1 MIYVVEDDKSIRNLV
16 DYALTEKGYK
26 VATFEDGLDIVELIK
41 NKGGQLLILDI
52 MLPEKDGIEIL
63 EEIREFSD
71 IPVILLTARTDEFDK
86 VLGLESGAD
95 DYITKPFSIL
105 ELISRVKAVLRR
117 SVKKDSDHINYEDI
131 SINTRKRTVKVSGQL
146 IDLTFK
152 EFEMLLLFMNN
163 IGNVIT
169 REDFL
174 LKIWG
179 YDYEGETRTV
189 DVHIASLRNKLLNEG
204 KHIKTVRNLGYKF
217 GEIWNNLQDT
227 PWKDWHLYF

>member
-1 MIYVVEDDKSIRNLV
+1 MIYVVEDDKAIRNLV
-16 DYALTEKGYK
+16 LYALKEKNYQVRG
-26 VATFEDGLDIVELIK
+26 FEDGLNVVESLK
-41 NKGGQLLILDI
+41 NENVDLLILDI

-63 EEIREFSD
+63 KEVREFSD
-71 IPVILLTARTDEFDK
+71 IPIIMLTAKNDEYDK

-105 ELISRVKAVLRR
+105 ELISRIKAVLRR
-117 SVKKDSDHINYEDI
+117 SEKKDSEHLSYK
-131 SINTRKRTVKVSGQL
+131 NTRVNIKKRTAKIDGEK
-146 IDLTFK
+146 IDLTYK
-152 EFEMLLLFMNN
+152 EFEMLLLFLSN

-189 DVHIASLRNKLLNEG
+189 DVHIASLRNKLKSAGL
-204 KHIKTVRNLGYKF
+204 HIKTVRNLGYKL
-217 GEIWNNLQDT
+217 GEI
-227 PWKDWHLYF
+227 

>member
-1 MIYVVEDDKSIRNLV
+1 MIYVVEDDKAIRNLV
-16 DYALTEKGYK
+16 LYALSEKNYEVKG
-26 VATFEDGLDIVELIK
+26 FENGLNVVESAREE
-41 NKGGQLLILDI
+41 NVDLLILDI

-63 EEIREFSD
+63 KEIREFSNVP
-71 IPVILLTARTDEFDK
+71 IIFLTARTDEYDK

-117 SVKKDSDHINYEDI
+117 SEKKDREHLTYANIEVNI
-131 SINTRKRTVKVSGQL
+131 KKRTVKIGEEK
-146 IDLTFK
+146 IDLTYK
-152 EFEMLLLFMNN
+152 EFEMLLLFLAN

-189 DVHIASLRNKLLNEG
+189 DVHIASLRNKLKSAG
-204 KHIKTVRNLGYKF
+204 VHIKTVRNLGYKL
-217 GEIWNNLQDT
+217 GEIW
-227 PWKDWHLYF
+227 KK

>member
-16 DYALTEKGYK
+16 DYALSEKGYQIK
-26 VATFEDGLDIVELIK
+26 TFEDGLDIVELIK
-41 NKGGQLLILDI
+41 KEGGELLILDI
-52 MLPEKDGIEIL
+52 MLPGKDGIEIL

-71 IPVILLTARTDEFDK
+71 IPIILLTARTDEFDK

-105 ELISRVKAVLRR
+105 ELISRVKAILRR
-117 SVKKDSDHINYEDI
+117 SSKKDNDHVNYDNI
-131 SINTRKRTVKVSGQL
+131 TVNTRKRTVKVDGKP

-163 IGNVIT
+163 MGNVIT

-189 DVHIASLRNKLLNEG
+189 DVHIASLRNKLLEG
-204 KHIKTVRNLGYKF
+204 GKNIKTVRNLGYKF
-217 GEIWNNLQDT
+217 GDI
-227 PWKDWHLYF
+227 

>member
-1 MIYVVEDDKSIRNLV
+1 MIYVVEDDKAIRNLV
-16 DYALTEKGYK
+16 LYALQEKNYQVRG
-26 VATFEDGLDIVELIK
+26 FEDGLNVVESLK
-41 NKGGQLLILDI
+41 NENVDLLILDI

-63 EEIREFSD
+63 KEVRKFSD
-71 IPVILLTARTDEFDK
+71 IPIIMLTAKNDEYDK

-105 ELISRVKAVLRR
+105 ELISRIKAVLRR
-117 SVKKDSDHINYEDI
+117 SEKKDSEHLSYKNIRVNI
-131 SINTRKRTVKVSGQL
+131 KKRTAKIDGEK
-146 IDLTFK
+146 IDLTYK
-152 EFEMLLLFMNN
+152 EFEMLLLFLSN

-189 DVHIASLRNKLLNEG
+189 DVHIASLRNKLKSAGL
-204 KHIKTVRNLGYKF
+204 HIKTVRNLGYKL
-217 GEIWNNLQDT
+217 GEI
-227 PWKDWHLYF
+227 

>member
-16 DYALTEKGYK
+16 EYALSEKGYDVK
-26 VATFEDGLDIVELIK
+26 SFEDGLSIVDEIK
-41 NKGGQLLILDI
+41 KLGGELLILDI

-71 IPVILLTARTDEFDK
+71 IPVILLTARSDEFDK

-117 SVKKDSDHINYEDI
+117 SVKKGSDHVNYENI
-131 SINTRKRTVKVSGQL
+131 TINTRKRTVKVNRKPV
-146 IDLTFK
+146 DLTYK

-189 DVHIASLRNKLLNEG
+189 DVHIASLRNKLLDSG
-204 KHIKTVRNLGYKF
+204 KEIKTVRNLGYKF
-217 GEIWNNLQDT
+217 GEI
-227 PWKDWHLYF
+227 

>member
-1 MIYVVEDDKSIRNLV
+1 MIYVVEDDKAIRNLV
-16 DYALTEKGYK
+16 LYALKEKNYQVRG
-26 VATFEDGLDIVELIK
+26 FEDGVNVVESLK
-41 NKGGQLLILDI
+41 NENVDLLILDI

-63 EEIREFSD
+63 KEVREFSD
-71 IPVILLTARTDEFDK
+71 IPIIMLTAKNDEYDK

-105 ELISRVKAVLRR
+105 ELISRIKAVLRR
-117 SVKKDSDHINYEDI
+117 SEKKDSEHLSYKNIRVNI
-131 SINTRKRTVKVSGQL
+131 KKRTAKIDGEK
-146 IDLTFK
+146 IDLTYK
-152 EFEMLLLFMNN
+152 EFEMLLLFLSN

-189 DVHIASLRNKLLNEG
+189 DVHIASLRNKLKSAG
-204 KHIKTVRNLGYKF
+204 IHIKTVRNLGYKL
-217 GEIWNNLQDT
+217 GEI
-227 PWKDWHLYF
+227 

>member
-1 MIYVVEDDKSIRNLV
+1 MIYVVEDDKAIRNLV
-16 DYALTEKGYK
+16 LYALKEKNYQVRG
-26 VATFEDGLDIVELIK
+26 FEDGLNVVESLK
-41 NKGGQLLILDI
+41 NENVDLLILDI

-63 EEIREFSD
+63 KEVREFSD
-71 IPVILLTARTDEFDK
+71 IPIIMLTAKNDEYDK

-105 ELISRVKAVLRR
+105 ELISRIKAILRR
-117 SVKKDSDHINYEDI
+117 SEKKDSEHLSYKNIRVNI
-131 SINTRKRTVKVSGQL
+131 KKRTAKIDGEK
-146 IDLTFK
+146 IDLTYK
-152 EFEMLLLFMNN
+152 EFEMLLLFLSN

-189 DVHIASLRNKLLNEG
+189 DVHIASLRNKLKSAG
-204 KHIKTVRNLGYKF
+204 VHIKTVRNLGYKL
-217 GEIWNNLQDT
+217 GEIW
-227 PWKDWHLYF
+227 KK

>member
-1 MIYVVEDDKSIRNLV
+1 MIYVVEDDKAIRNLV
-16 DYALTEKGYK
+16 LYALQEKNYQVRG
-26 VATFEDGLDIVELIK
+26 FEDGLNVVESLK
-41 NKGGQLLILDI
+41 NENVDLLILDI

-63 EEIREFSD
+63 KEVREFSD
-71 IPVILLTARTDEFDK
+71 IPIIMLTAKNDEYDK

-105 ELISRVKAVLRR
+105 ELISRIKAVLRR
-117 SVKKDSDHINYEDI
+117 SEKKDSEHLSYKNIRVNI
-131 SINTRKRTVKVSGQL
+131 KKRTAKIDGEK
-146 IDLTFK
+146 IDLTYK
-152 EFEMLLLFMNN
+152 EFEMLLLFLAN

-189 DVHIASLRNKLLNEG
+189 DVHIASLRNKLKSAG
-204 KHIKTVRNLGYKF
+204 VHIKTVRNLGYKL
-217 GEIWNNLQDT
+217 GEI
-227 PWKDWHLYF
+227 

>member
-1 MIYVVEDDKSIRNLV
+1 MIYVVEDDKAIRNLV
-16 DYALTEKGYK
+16 LYALKEKNYQVRG
-26 VATFEDGLDIVELIK
+26 FEDGLNVVESLK
-41 NKGGQLLILDI
+41 NENVDLLILDI

-63 EEIREFSD
+63 KEVREFSD
-71 IPVILLTARTDEFDK
+71 IPIIMLTAKNDEYDK

-105 ELISRVKAVLRR
+105 ELISRIKAVLRR
-117 SVKKDSDHINYEDI
+117 SEKKDSEHLSYKNVRVNIK
-131 SINTRKRTVKVSGQL
+131 KRTAKIDGEK
-146 IDLTFK
+146 IDLTYK
-152 EFEMLLLFMNN
+152 EFEMLLLFLSN

-189 DVHIASLRNKLLNEG
+189 DVHIASLRNKLKSAG
-204 KHIKTVRNLGYKF
+204 VHIKTVRNLGYKL
-217 GEIWNNLQDT
+217 GEI
-227 PWKDWHLYF
+227 

>member
-1 MIYVVEDDKSIRNLV
+1 MIYVVEDDKAIRNLV
-16 DYALTEKGYK
+16 LYALQEKNYQVRG
-26 VATFEDGLDIVELIK
+26 FEDGLNVVESLK
-41 NKGGQLLILDI
+41 NENVDLLILDI

-63 EEIREFSD
+63 KEVREFSD
-71 IPVILLTARTDEFDK
+71 IPIIMLTAKNDEYDK

-105 ELISRVKAVLRR
+105 ELISRIKAVLRR
-117 SVKKDSDHINYEDI
+117 SEKKDSEHLSYKNIRVNI
-131 SINTRKRTVKVSGQL
+131 KKRTAKIDGEK
-146 IDLTFK
+146 IDLTYK
-152 EFEMLLLFMNN
+152 EFEMLLLFLSN

-189 DVHIASLRNKLLNEG
+189 DVHIASLRNKLKSAG
-204 KHIKTVRNLGYKF
+204 IHIKTVRNLGYKL
-217 GEIWNNLQDT
+217 GEIW
-227 PWKDWHLYF
+227 KK

>member
-16 DYALTEKGYK
+16 DYALTEKGYE
-26 VATFEDGLDIVELIK
+26 VTSFEDGLSIVDLIK
-41 NKGGQLLILDI
+41 YKDGDLLILDL

-63 EEIREFSD
+63 KEIREFSD

-105 ELISRVKAVLRR
+105 ELISRVRAVLRR
-117 SVKKDSDHINYEDI
+117 SAKKDKDHINYGKI
-131 SINTRKRTVKVSGQL
+131 SINTKKRTVKVDGKP

-189 DVHIASLRNKLLNEG
+189 DVHIASLRNKLLSEG
-204 KHIKTVRNLGYKF
+204 SHIKTVRNLGYKF
-217 GEIWNNLQDT
+217 GEVWNN
-227 PWKDWHLYF
+227 

>member
-1 MIYVVEDDKSIRNLV
+1 MIYIVEDDKSIRNLI
-16 DYALTEKGYK
+16 DYALTEKGSE
-26 VATFEDGLDIVELIK
+26 VETFEDGLDITDIIK
-41 NKGGQLLILDI
+41 EKGGQLLILDI
-52 MLPEKDGIEIL
+52 MLPEKDGLEIL

-71 IPVILLTARTDEFDK
+71 IPIILLTARTEEYDK

-117 SVKKDSDHINYEDI
+117 SVKKDSDHINYDNI
-131 SINTRKRTVKVSGQL
+131 SINTRKRTVKVDGK
-146 IDLTFK
+146 IVDLTYK

-189 DVHIASLRNKLLNEG
+189 DVHIASLRNKLLSG
-204 KHIKTVRNLGYKF
+204 GRHIKTVRNLGYKF
-217 GEIWNNLQDT
+217 GEV
-227 PWKDWHLYF
+227 

>member
-1 MIYVVEDDKSIRNLV
+1 MIYVVEDDKAIRNLV
-16 DYALTEKGYK
+16 LYALKEKNYQVRG
-26 VATFEDGLDIVELIK
+26 FEDGVNVVESLK
-41 NKGGQLLILDI
+41 NENVDLLILDI

-63 EEIREFSD
+63 KEVREFSD
-71 IPVILLTARTDEFDK
+71 IPVIMLTAKNDEYDK

-105 ELISRVKAVLRR
+105 ELISRIKAVLRR
-117 SVKKDSDHINYEDI
+117 SEKKDSEHLSYKNIRVNI
-131 SINTRKRTVKVSGQL
+131 KKRTAKIDGEK
-146 IDLTFK
+146 IDLTYK
-152 EFEMLLLFMNN
+152 EFEMLLLFLSN

-189 DVHIASLRNKLLNEG
+189 DVHIASLRNKLKSAG
-204 KHIKTVRNLGYKF
+204 VHIKTVRNLGYKL
-217 GEIWNNLQDT
+217 GEI
-227 PWKDWHLYF
+227 

>member
-1 MIYVVEDDKSIRNLV
+1 MIYIVEDDKSIRNLI
-16 DYALTEKGYK
+16 DYALTEKGYE
-26 VATFEDGLDIVELIK
+26 VETFEDGLDITDIIK
-41 NKGGQLLILDI
+41 EKGGQLLILDI
-52 MLPEKDGIEIL
+52 MLPEKDGLEIL

-71 IPVILLTARTDEFDK
+71 IPIILLTARTEEYDK

-117 SVKKDSDHINYEDI
+117 SVKKDSDHINYDNI
-131 SINTRKRTVKVSGQL
+131 SINTRKRTVKVDGK
-146 IDLTFK
+146 IVDLTYK

-179 YDYEGETRTV
+179 YDYECETRTV
-189 DVHIASLRNKLLNEG
+189 DVHIASLRNKLLSG
-204 KHIKTVRNLGYKF
+204 GRHIKTVRNLGYKF
-217 GEIWNNLQDT
+217 GEV
-227 PWKDWHLYF
+227 

>member
-1 MIYVVEDDKSIRNLV
+1 MIYVVEDDKAIRNLV
-16 DYALTEKGYK
+16 LYALKEKNYQVRG
-26 VATFEDGLDIVELIK
+26 FEDGLNVVESLK
-41 NKGGQLLILDI
+41 NENVDLLILDI

-63 EEIREFSD
+63 KEVRKFSD
-71 IPVILLTARTDEFDK
+71 IPIIMLTAKNDEYDK

-105 ELISRVKAVLRR
+105 ELISRIKAVLRR
-117 SVKKDSDHINYEDI
+117 SEKKDSEHLSYKNIRVNI
-131 SINTRKRTVKVSGQL
+131 KKRTAKIDGEK
-146 IDLTFK
+146 IDLTYK
-152 EFEMLLLFMNN
+152 EFEMLLLFLSN

-189 DVHIASLRNKLLNEG
+189 DVHIASLRNKLKSAGL
-204 KHIKTVRNLGYKF
+204 HIKTVRNLGYKL
-217 GEIWNNLQDT
+217 GEI
-227 PWKDWHLYF
+227 

>member
-16 DYALTEKGYK
+16 LYALSEKNYQVKG
-26 VATFEDGLDIVELIK
+26 FENGLGVVESVREESVD
-41 NKGGQLLILDI
+41 LLILDI

-63 EEIREFSD
+63 KEIREFSNV
-71 IPVILLTARTDEFDK
+71 PVIMLTARTDEFDK

-117 SVKKDSDHINYEDI
+117 SEKKDREHLTYANIEVNI
-131 SINTRKRTVKVSGQL
+131 KKRTVKVDGEK
-146 IDLTFK
+146 IDLTYK
-152 EFEMLLLFMNN
+152 EFEMLLLFLAN

-189 DVHIASLRNKLLNEG
+189 DVHIASLRNKLKSAG
-204 KHIKTVRNLGYKF
+204 VQIKTVRNLGYKL
-217 GEIWNNLQDT
+217 GEIW
-227 PWKDWHLYF
+227 KK

>member
-1 MIYVVEDDKSIRNLV
+1 MIYVVEDDKAIRNLV
-16 DYALTEKGYK
+16 LYALSEKNYK
-26 VATFEDGLDIVELIK
+26 VKGFEDGINLVESVRKESVDLI
-41 NKGGQLLILDI
+41 ILDI

-63 EEIREFSD
+63 KEIREFSS
-71 IPVILLTARTDEFDK
+71 IPIIMLTARDGEYDK
-86 VLGLESGAD
+86 VMGLESGAD

-117 SVKKDSDHINYEDI
+117 SEKKDREYLNYGSIEINI
-131 SINTRKRTVKVSGQL
+131 KKRTVKVDGEK

-152 EFEMLLLFMNN
+152 EFEMLLLFMAN

-189 DVHIASLRNKLLNEG
+189 DVHIASLRNKLKSAGEN
-204 KHIKTVRNLGYKF
+204 IKTVRNLGYKL
-217 GEIWNNLQDT
+217 GEI
-227 PWKDWHLYF
+227 

>member
-1 MIYVVEDDKSIRNLV
+1 MIYVVEDDKAIRNLV
-16 DYALTEKGYK
+16 LYALKEKNYQVRG
-26 VATFEDGLDIVELIK
+26 FEDGLNVVESLK
-41 NKGGQLLILDI
+41 NENVDLLILDI

-63 EEIREFSD
+63 KEVREFSD
-71 IPVILLTARTDEFDK
+71 IPIIMLTAKNDEYDK

-105 ELISRVKAVLRR
+105 ELISRIKAVLRR
-117 SVKKDSDHINYEDI
+117 SEKKDSEHLSYKNIRVNI
-131 SINTRKRTVKVSGQL
+131 KKRTAKIDGEK
-146 IDLTFK
+146 IDLTYK
-152 EFEMLLLFMNN
+152 EFEMLLLFLSN

-189 DVHIASLRNKLLNEG
+189 DVHIASLRNKLKSAGL
-204 KHIKTVRNLGYKF
+204 HIKTVRNLGYKL
-217 GEIWNNLQDT
+217 GEK
-227 PWKDWHLYF
+227 WKK